1 MLPKVFELLA
11 ASPSVLALVGGTVA
25 ELRVFRHGEAGHGV
39 QRPYVT
45 WSAPGGAPENAFDG
59 ACADNFRVQVDC
71 WSDDDTEI
79 ETLAKAVRSAIEP
92 AAHCVGY
99 IADERNFE
107 TQRYRIGMAF
117 DFITAR

>member
-1 MLPKVFELLA
+1 MLPRVFALLV
-11 ASPSVLALVGGTVA
+11 ASPAVLELAGGSA
-25 ELRVFRHGEAGHGV
+25 ADLRVMRHGEAGQGV

-59 ACADNFRVQVDC
+59 ACADNFRVHVDC
-71 WSDDDTEI
+71 WSDDDTEV
-79 ETLAKAVRSAIEP
+79 ETLAEAVRDALEP

-107 TQRYRIGMAF
+107 TQRFRIGMAF